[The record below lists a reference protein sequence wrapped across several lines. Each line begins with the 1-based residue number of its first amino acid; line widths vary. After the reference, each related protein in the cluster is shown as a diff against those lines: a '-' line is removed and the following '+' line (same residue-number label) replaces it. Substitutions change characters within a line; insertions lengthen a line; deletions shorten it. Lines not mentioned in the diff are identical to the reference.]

1 MLKLNKIRKI
11 KDNSNI
17 FEQPQYNAEQ
27 WPQLFLISNFPHT
40 EILSMNMMMM
50 MMNDDM
56 CTGVS

>member
-1 MLKLNKIRKI
+1 MLKLNKICKI
-11 KDNSNI
+11 KDISNI

-50 MMNDDM
+50 MNDDM